1 MDTFLLDFFPH
12 VYEKKH
18 RVHENN
24 YCKFDDQLLQLFTS
38 SLYLAGI
45 FASFISSYVS
55 RAFGRK
61 PTIMLASIF
70 FLVGAILNLSAQ
82 ELGML
87 IGGRILLGFGIGFGN
102 QVSCQTLKTFFYLSG
117 FLCFHLGF
125 LCFHLGFPLFLC
137 LNSSCFVLFCLLTL
151 KAILLQTVPL
161 FISEIAPARY
171 RGGLNVMFQFLITI
185 GILAASYV
193 NYLTSTLKNG
203 WRYSL
208 GGAAV
213 PALILLIG
221 SFFIHETPASLI
233 ERGKDEKGKQVLRKI
248 RGIEDIE
255 LEFNEIKYATEVA
268 TKVKSPFKELFTKS
282 ENRPP
287 LVCGTLLQ
295 FFQQFTGINVVMFY
309 APVLFQT
316 MGSGDNASLISTVV
330 TNGVN
335 AIATVISLLVVDFAG
350 RRCLLMEGA
359 LQMTATQVSFFFFFF
374 ACVTWYTY
382 SYLDNKLTCI
392 FFDHLTQMTIGGIL
406 LAHLKLVGPI
416 TGHAVPLIVLI
427 LICVYVSGF
436 AWSWG
441 PLGWLVPSE
450 IYPLEVR
457 NAGYF
462 CAVAMN
468 MVCTFIIGQ
477 FFLSA
482 LCRFRSLLFFF
493 FGIMN
498 IIMGL
503 FVVFF
508 LPETKGVPIEEMAE
522 KRWKT
527 HPRWKKYFK
536 D

>member
-1 MDTFLLDFFPH
+1 MVTGVMNIEEGASFPAKTTFQVVMCSIIAAVGGLMFGYDIGISGGVTSMDTFLIKFFH
-12 VYEKKH
+12 RVYEKKH

-45 FASFISSYVS
+45 FASLAASYLS
-55 RAFGRK
+55 RRFGRK
-61 PTIMLASIF
+61 PIIMSASAF
-70 FLVGAILNLSAQ
+70 FLCGAILNFFAQ

-87 IGGRILLGFGIGFGN
+87 IGGRILLGCGIGFGN
-102 QVSCQTLKTFFYLSG
+102 
-117 FLCFHLGF
+117 
-125 LCFHLGFPLFLC
+125 
-137 LNSSCFVLFCLLTL
+137 
-151 KAILLQTVPL
+151 QTVPL
-161 FISEIAPARY
+161 FISEIAPARI
-171 RGGLNVMFQFLITI
+171 RGGLNLMFQFLITI

-193 NYLTSTLKNG
+193 NFLTSTMKDG

-233 ERGKDEKGKQVLRKI
+233 ERGKDEEGKRVLRKI
-248 RGIEDIE
+248 RGLVDVEH
-255 LEFNEIKYATEVA
+255 EFNEIKRATEISNR
-268 TKVKSPFKELFTKS
+268 VKSPFRELFTNR

-316 MGSGDNASLISTVV
+316 MGSGNNASLISTVV

-335 AIATVISLLVVDFAG
+335 AVATIIAVAMVDRLGRKFFLV
-350 RRCLLMEGA
+350 EGA
-359 LQMTATQVSFFFFFF
+359 TQMTATQISIG
-374 ACVTWYTY
+374 A
-382 SYLDNKLTCI
+382 LLLQ
-392 FFDHLTQMTIGGIL
+392 HL
-406 LAHLKLVGPI
+406 HLIGPI
-416 TGHAVPLIVLI
+416 TSRSVPLIVLI

-468 MVCTFIIGQ
+468 MVCTFVIGQ

-482 LCRFRSLLFFF
+482 LCRFRSALFFF
-493 FGIMN
+493 FAVMN
-498 IIMGL
+498 VIMGL
-503 FVVFF
+503 FVIFF
-508 LPETKGVPIEEMAE
+508 LPETKGVPIEDMAE
-522 KRWKT
+522 Q
-527 HPRWKKYFK
+527 RWKKHWHWRKYFK
-536 D
+536 QN

>member
-1 MDTFLLDFFPH
+1 MAVGVMNIEEGVSFPAKITFQVILSCIIAAVGGLMFGYDIGISGGVTSMDTFLIDFFPH

-18 RVHENN
+18 RTLENN

-45 FASFISSYVS
+45 FASFVASHVS
-55 RAFGRK
+55 KAYGRK

-70 FLVGAILNLSAQ
+70 FLLGAILNLSARD
-82 ELGML
+82 LGML
-87 IGGRILLGFGIGFGN
+87 IGGRILLGCGIGFGN
-102 QVSCQTLKTFFYLSG
+102 
-117 FLCFHLGF
+117 
-125 LCFHLGFPLFLC
+125 
-137 LNSSCFVLFCLLTL
+137 
-151 KAILLQTVPL
+151 QTVPL
-161 FISEIAPARY
+161 FISEMAPVKI
-171 RGGLNVMFQFLITI
+171 RGGLSVMFQFLITI

-221 SFFIHETPASLI
+221 SFFIHETPTSLI
-233 ERGKDEKGKQVLRKI
+233 ERGKEDKGKQVLRKI
-248 RGIEDIE
+248 RGVEDIE
-255 LEFNEIKYATEVA
+255 LEFNEIKHATELSK
-268 TKVKSPFKELFTKS
+268 KVRSPFKELFTKR

-287 LVCGTLLQ
+287 LICGTLLQ

-316 MGSGDNASLISTVV
+316 MGSGNNASLISTVV

-335 AIATVISLLVVDFAG
+335 ALATIISIFLVDIGG
-350 RRCLLMEGA
+350 RKCFLIEGA
-359 LQMTATQVSFFFFFF
+359 SQMFV
-374 ACVTWYTY
+374 
-382 SYLDNKLTCI
+382 
-392 FFDHLTQMTIGGIL
+392 TQMTIGGIL
-406 LAHLKLVGPI
+406 HAHLKLVGPI
-416 TGHAVPLIVLI
+416 TGHSVPLIVLI

-450 IYPLEVR
+450 IYSLEVR

-468 MVCTFIIGQ
+468 MVCTFVVGQ

-482 LCRFRSLLFFF
+482 LCRFRSYLFYF
-493 FGIMN
+493 FGTMN

-503 FVVFF
+503 FVLFF
-508 LPETKGVPIEEMAE
+508 LPETKGVPIEEMAD
-522 KRWKT
+522 R
-527 HPRWKKYFK
+527 RWKKHRFWNRYFK

>member
-1 MDTFLLDFFPH
+1 MAVGSIKIEEGNAFPAKMTVQVALCSLIAAVGGLMFGYDIGISGGVTSMDTFLLDFFPH
-12 VYEKKH
+12 VYAKKH

-24 YCKFDDQLLQLFTS
+24 YCKFDDQILQLFTS

-45 FASFISSYVS
+45 FASFVASYFS
-55 RAFGRK
+55 RAYGRK
-61 PTIMLASIF
+61 PTIIFASVF
-70 FLVGAILNLSAQ
+70 FLLGAILNLSAQ
-82 ELGML
+82 DLGML
-87 IGGRILLGFGIGFGN
+87 IGGRIFLGCGIGFGN
-102 QVSCQTLKTFFYLSG
+102 QT
-117 FLCFHLGF
+117 
-125 LCFHLGFPLFLC
+125 
-137 LNSSCFVLFCLLTL
+137 
-151 KAILLQTVPL
+151 IPL
-161 FISEIAPARY
+161 FISEIAPAKY
-171 RGGLNVMFQFLITI
+171 RGGLSLLFQFLITI
-185 GILAASYV
+185 GILAASFV
-193 NYLTSTLKNG
+193 NYLTSTMKNG

-248 RGIEDIE
+248 RGVEDIE
-255 LEFNEIKYATEVA
+255 LEFSEIKHITEIS
-268 TKVKSPFKELFTKS
+268 TKVKSPFKELFTKR

-287 LVCGTLLQ
+287 LICGTLLQ

-316 MGSGDNASLISTVV
+316 MGSGNNASLISTVV

-335 AIATVISLLVVDFAG
+335 AAATVFAILAVDMFG
-350 RRCLLMEGA
+350 RKSFLMEGA
-359 LQMTATQVSFFFFFF
+359 LQMTV
-374 ACVTWYTY
+374 
-382 SYLDNKLTCI
+382 
-392 FFDHLTQMTIGGIL
+392 TQMTIGGLL

-416 TGHAVPLIVLI
+416 SGHAVPLIVLI

-468 MVCTFIIGQ
+468 MICTFVIGQ

-482 LCRFRSLLFFF
+482 LCRFRSGLFFF
-493 FGIMN
+493 FGTMN

-503 FVVFF
+503 FVLVF
-508 LPETKGVPIEEMAE
+508 LPETRGIPIDEMAE
-522 KRWKT
+522 RRWKT

>member
-1 MDTFLLDFFPH
+1 MAVGSMNIEEGNVYPAKTTFQVCLCCLIAAVGGLMFGYDIGISGGVTSMDTFLIDFFPH

-45 FASFISSYVS
+45 FASLVASYFS

-61 PTIMLASIF
+61 PTIILASIF
-70 FLVGAILNLSAQ
+70 FLAGALLNLSAQ
-82 ELGML
+82 NLGML
-87 IGGRILLGFGIGFGN
+87 IGGRILLGCGIGFGN
-102 QVSCQTLKTFFYLSG
+102 
-117 FLCFHLGF
+117 
-125 LCFHLGFPLFLC
+125 
-137 LNSSCFVLFCLLTL
+137 
-151 KAILLQTVPL
+151 QTVPL
-161 FISEIAPARY
+161 FISEIAPPRY
-171 RGGLNVMFQFLITI
+171 RGGLSVMFQFLITV
-185 GILAASYV
+185 GILAASCV

-213 PALILLIG
+213 PALILLVG

-233 ERGKDEKGKQVLRKI
+233 ERGKDDKGKEVLRKI
-248 RGIEDIE
+248 RGVEDVD
-255 LEFNEIKYATEVA
+255 LEFHEIKRATEVA
-268 TKVKSPFKELFTKS
+268 AKVKSPFKELFSKR

-316 MGSGDNASLISTVV
+316 MGSGNNASLISTVV

-335 AIATVISLLVVDFAG
+335 ACATILSIALVDNAG

-359 LQMTATQVSFFFFFF
+359 LQMT
-374 ACVTWYTY
+374 
-382 SYLDNKLTCI
+382 I
-392 FFDHLTQMTIGGIL
+392 TQMTIGGIL
-406 LAHLKLVGPI
+406 LAHLKLVGSI

-482 LCRFRSLLFFF
+482 LCRLRSFLFFF
-493 FGIMN
+493 FGAMN

-508 LPETKGVPIEEMAE
+508 LPETRGVPIEEMAE
-522 KRWKT
+522 RRWKT

>member
-1 MDTFLLDFFPH
+1 MAVGSMNVEEGTKAFPAKLTGQVFLCCVIAAVGGLMFGYDIGISGGVTSMDTFLLDFFPH

-102 QVSCQTLKTFFYLSG
+102 Q
-117 FLCFHLGF
+117 
-125 LCFHLGFPLFLC
+125 
-137 LNSSCFVLFCLLTL
+137 
-151 KAILLQTVPL
+151 TVPL

-193 NYLTSTLKNG
+193 NYLTSTLRNG

-359 LQMTATQVSFFFFFF
+359 LQMTATQ
-374 ACVTWYTY
+374 
-382 SYLDNKLTCI
+382 
-392 FFDHLTQMTIGGIL
+392 MTIGGIL

>member
-1 MDTFLLDFFPH
+1 
-12 VYEKKH
+12 
-18 RVHENN
+18 
-24 YCKFDDQLLQLFTS
+24 
-38 SLYLAGI
+38 
-45 FASFISSYVS
+45 
-55 RAFGRK
+55 
-61 PTIMLASIF
+61 
-70 FLVGAILNLSAQ
+70 
-82 ELGML
+82 
-87 IGGRILLGFGIGFGN
+87 
-102 QVSCQTLKTFFYLSG
+102 
-117 FLCFHLGF
+117 
-125 LCFHLGFPLFLC
+125 
-137 LNSSCFVLFCLLTL
+137 L

-316 MGSGDNASLISTVV
+316 MGSGDNASLISTVL